1 MKARKNNCDK
11 STFLSNRF
19 DDSELIFNMYCDEY
33 YRWLRARVKRWVL
46 YILYHYLTRLAA
58 QIFYKTN
65 SLLY

>member
-11 STFLSNRF
+11 STFLWNRF

-46 YILYHYLTRLAA
+46 HFISLSNKTSGTNIL
-58 QIFYKTN
+58 QD
-65 SLLY
+65 